1 ARRHPTHGQQADLHP
16 LLSVLTSQPPLP
28 SCLVH
33 ALVAMASI
41 VSAVTPPSP
50 TPTSGVRAAH
60 QGGILE
66 GANPAHYD
74 DKNPII
80 VFIIQAGII
89 IVFCRLLQYPL
100 SKIRQPT
107 VIAEIIGGILLG
119 PSVLG
124 RIPGF
129 TDAIFPEE
137 SLPTLSLAANLGLV
151 LFLFL
156 VGLEVDLRLLQ
167 KNWKISLS
175 VGAAGMAIPFGLGC
189 AVAYGLYHEFRE
201 DSGLVPI
208 DFGTYMLFVG
218 VAMAITAFPVLCRIL
233 TELKLLGSEVGLVVL
248 SAGVGNDVVG
258 WILLALCV
266 ALVNAGSGI
275 VALYVLL
282 TAVAYVLFL
291 VYAVRPIFLRILR
304 KSGSIQNGPTQSMVA
319 LTILLVFASAFFTG
333 IIGVHPIFG
342 AFLVGL
348 ICPHDGGFAIKLTEK
363 IEDLVAVF
371 FLPLYFALSG
381 LSTNIGLLDSGI
393 TWAYVVAVIV
403 IAFVGKFVGGSIAA
417 RLCKMVW
424 RESFT
429 VGVLMSC
436 KGLVELIVLNIGLQA
451 KILSTRTFTIFVV
464 MALVTTFATT
474 PLTTAFY
481 PPWYQK
487 KLAAWKRGE
496 IDWDGNTLGQDTQ
509 SVNSDTNAPD
519 KDDASDVRR
528 LLVYLRLESLPSLF
542 TFISLLGGERPESS
556 VNRLHPSKV
565 VANSEKNN
573 DETWTSIK
581 KRPLQVHGLRMLEL
595 TERLSSVM
603 KESEIEDVSTRDPVV
618 NSFHSFGQL
627 NNLSTSGDVE
637 IVPEGSYAHTLA
649 HSASEQCTDMVL
661 LPWSESGSLS
671 ETATTTVE
679 HSRHRM
685 FDNGPHTLFLAS
697 FLHHAP
703 CHAAIFVNS
712 NITSLAQKEQEP
724 PLSRMRSRHSLRSTH
739 GVSSMSPAPRTH
751 HIFFPFFGGVDDRV
765 ALRFVLRLA
774 GKPNVTAT
782 ILFVDTE
789 HLRESTTAE
798 VVPAQSSSAANH
810 GAVKGA
816 ATSIPANPEQEK
828 TFFASMKD
836 SLPSALE
843 TRVVFDTMTTSMRPL
858 HDIYHRAKAEVGQT
872 PKSSGDLIVL
882 GRNGSIANDFKT
894 ETQVL
899 LEEVG
904 QMCHPGSDVGN
915 VLGDVA
921 NAFVATGVRA
931 SLLVVKGRGE

>member
-1 ARRHPTHGQQADLHP
+1 
-16 LLSVLTSQPPLP
+16 
-28 SCLVH
+28 
-33 ALVAMASI
+33 M
-41 VSAVTPPSP
+41 
-50 TPTSGVRAAH
+50 
-60 QGGILE
+60 
-66 GANPAHYD
+66 
-74 DKNPII
+74 
-80 VFIIQAGII
+80 
-89 IVFCRLLQYPL
+89 
-100 SKIRQPT
+100 
-107 VIAEIIGGILLG
+107 
-119 PSVLG
+119 
-124 RIPGF
+124 
-129 TDAIFPEE
+129 
-137 SLPTLSLAANLGLV
+137 
-151 LFLFL
+151 
-156 VGLEVDLRLLQ
+156 
-167 KNWKISLS
+167 
-175 VGAAGMAIPFGLGC
+175 
-189 AVAYGLYHEFRE
+189 
-201 DSGLVPI
+201 
-208 DFGTYMLFVG
+208 
-218 VAMAITAFPVLCRIL
+218 CRIL

-282 TAVAYVLFL
+282 TAIAYILFL
-291 VYAVRPIFLRILR
+291 VYAIRPVFLRILR

-403 IAFVGKFVGGSIAA
+403 IAFVGKFVGGTIAA

-436 KGLVELIVLNIGLQA
+436 KGLVELIVLVGNTVAENLAFHANILQNIGLQA

-464 MALVTTFATT
+464 MALATTFATT

-496 IDWDGNTLGQDTQ
+496 IDWDGNTLGQDTR
-509 SVNSDTNAPD
+509 SIESDAIATD
-519 KDDASDVRR
+519 KDDASDVRK

-542 TFISLLGGERPESS
+542 TFISLLGGEKSETTISR
-556 VNRLHPSKV
+556 VHPSKV
-565 VANSEKNN
+565 GANKEN
-573 DETWTSIK
+573 DHEETWPLTK

-637 IVPEGSYAHTLA
+637 IVPEGSYVHTLV
-649 HSASEQCTDMVL
+649 HSASVQGSDMVL

-679 HSRHRM
+679 HSRQRM
-685 FDNGPHTLFLAS
+685 LENGPHSLFLGS
-697 FLHHAP
+697 FLNQAP
-703 CHAAIFVNS
+703 CHAAIFVNN
-712 NITSLAQKEQEP
+712 NITSLAQREQEP
-724 PLSRMRSRHSLRSTH
+724 LSPVKSRQSLRSTH
-739 GVSSMSPAPRTH
+739 GIPSQSHAPRAH
-751 HIFFPFFGGVDDRV
+751 HIFFPFLGGLDDRI
-765 ALRFVLRLA
+765 ALRFVLGLA
-774 GKPNVTAT
+774 RKPNVTAT
-782 ILFVDTE
+782 ILFIDVEQDSDPEKSDAVPTQTNAPVKNDT
-789 HLRESTTAE
+789 
-798 VVPAQSSSAANH
+798 
-810 GAVKGA
+810 
-816 ATSIPANPEQEK
+816 ATSSETNTDSEKEK
-828 TFFASMKD
+828 TFFTTIRD
-836 SLPSALE
+836 SLPSDLSA
-843 TRVVFDTMTTSMRPL
+843 RVLFSTISTTQPL
-858 HDIYHRAKAEVGQT
+858 VTIYQHARSEVGQA
-872 PKSSGDLIVL
+872 PKTSGDIIVL
-882 GRNGSIANDFKT
+882 GRGRESNINIKIRG
-894 ETQVL
+894 EMQGL
-899 LEEVG
+899 LARTG
-904 QMCHPGSDVGN
+904 QSSYPGTDVGH
-915 VLGDVA
+915 VLGDIA
-921 NAFVATGVRA
+921 HMFIATAIKA
-931 SLLVVKGRGE
+931 SLLIIQARKD

>member
-1 ARRHPTHGQQADLHP
+1 M
-16 LLSVLTSQPPLP
+16 
-28 SCLVH
+28 
-33 ALVAMASI
+33 VAAS
-41 VSAVTPPSP
+41 ATPPD
-50 TPTSGVRAAH
+50 GVRAAH

-66 GANPAHYD
+66 GVNPVHYD
-74 DKNPII
+74 SKNPII

-89 IVFCRLLQYPL
+89 IIFCRLLQCPL

-129 TDAIFPEE
+129 SNAIFPEE
-137 SLPTLSLAANLGLV
+137 SIPTLSLAANLGLV

-156 VGLEVDLRLLQ
+156 VGLEVDLRLLL

-201 DSGLVPI
+201 DAGLEPI
-208 DFGTYMLFVG
+208 SFGTYMLFVG

-282 TAVAYVLFL
+282 TAIAYILFL
-291 VYAVRPIFLRILR
+291 VYAVRPVFLRILR

-393 TWAYVVAVIV
+393 TWAYVIAVIV
-403 IAFVGKFVGGSIAA
+403 IAFVGKFVGGAIAA

-436 KGLVELIVLNIGLQA
+436 KGLVELIVLVGNTVPENLAFHANISQNIGLQA

-464 MALVTTFATT
+464 MALATTFATT

-496 IDWDGNTLGQDTQ
+496 IDWDGNTLGQDTH
-509 SVNSDTNAPD
+509 SIDSDAIATD
-519 KDDASDVRR
+519 KHDASDIRR

-542 TFISLLGGERPESS
+542 TFISLLGGEKSDTIISR
-556 VNRLHPSKV
+556 VHPSKAD
-565 VANSEKNN
+565 ANNQGDH
-573 DETWTSIK
+573 DETWPLIK
-581 KRPLQVHGLRMLEL
+581 KRPLQVHGLRMLGL

-649 HSASEQCTDMVL
+649 HSASEQGTDMVL

-679 HSRHRM
+679 HSRERM
-685 FDNGPHTLFLAS
+685 LENGPHTLFLAS
-697 FLHHAP
+697 FLNQAP
-703 CHAAIFVNS
+703 CHAAVFVNN
-712 NITSLAQKEQEP
+712 NITSLAQREQEP
-724 PLSRMRSRHSLRSTH
+724 LSPIKSRQSLRSTH
-739 GVSSMSPAPRTH
+739 GVPSQSLAPRAH
-751 HIFFPFFGGVDDRV
+751 HIFFPFFGGLDDRI

-774 GKPNVTAT
+774 RKSNVTAT
-782 ILFVDTE
+782 ILFMDVEPNSEPAMTDAERTQTNASGKIDAV
-789 HLRESTTAE
+789 HLPTTPSHES
-798 VVPAQSSSAANH
+798 
-810 GAVKGA
+810 
-816 ATSIPANPEQEK
+816 IEQERS
-828 TFFASMKD
+828 FFTAMKD
-836 SLPSALE
+836 SLPSDLAP
-843 TRVVFDTMTTSMRPL
+843 RVLFSTISTTEPL
-858 HDIYHRAKAEVGQT
+858 HTIYQHAQSEVGQA

-882 GRNGSIANDFKT
+882 GRGRENGINFKT
-894 ETQVL
+894 EMPRL
-899 LEEVG
+899 LSTVA
-904 QMCHPGSDVGN
+904 QMSHPGTDVAH

-921 NAFVATGVRA
+921 HVFIATAIKA
-931 SLLVVKGRGE
+931 SLLIIQARKD

>member
-1 ARRHPTHGQQADLHP
+1 
-16 LLSVLTSQPPLP
+16 
-28 SCLVH
+28 
-33 ALVAMASI
+33 MASI
-41 VSAVTPPSP
+41 VSAIAPSP
-50 TPTSGVRAAH
+50 TPTAGARAAH

-74 DKNPII
+74 SKNPII

-89 IVFCRLLQYPL
+89 IIFCRLLQYPL

-129 TDAIFPEE
+129 SDAIFPEE
-137 SLPTLSLAANLGLV
+137 SIPTLSLAANLGLV

-156 VGLEVDLRLLQ
+156 VGLEVDLRLLL

-175 VGAAGMAIPFGLGC
+175 VGAAGMALPFGLGC

-201 DSGLVPI
+201 DAGLQPI
-208 DFGTYMLFVG
+208 SFGVYMLFVG

-282 TAVAYVLFL
+282 TAIAYILFL
-291 VYAVRPIFLRILR
+291 VYAIRPVFLRILR
-304 KSGSIQNGPTQSMVA
+304 TSGSIQNGPTQSMVA
-319 LTILLVFASAFFTG
+319 LTLLLVFASAFFTG

-393 TWAYVVAVIV
+393 TWAYVIAVIV
-403 IAFVGKFVGGSIAA
+403 IAFVGKFVGGTIAA

-464 MALVTTFATT
+464 MALATTFATT

-481 PPWYQK
+481 PPWYQR
-487 KLAAWKRGE
+487 KLAAWKRRE
-496 IDWDGNTLGQDTQ
+496 IDWDGNILGQDTH
-509 SVNSDTNAPD
+509 SISSDAIATD
-519 KDDASDVRR
+519 KHDASDVRR

-542 TFISLLGGERPESS
+542 TFISLLGGETTGSS
-556 VNRLHPSKV
+556 INRIHPSKV
-565 VANSEKNN
+565 IATTENDA
-573 DETWTSIK
+573 DETWPLIK

-627 NNLSTSGDVE
+627 NNLATSGNVE

-649 HSASEQCTDMVL
+649 HSASEQGTDMVL

-671 ETATTTVE
+671 DSATTTVE
-679 HSRHRM
+679 HSRQRM
-685 FDNGPHTLFLAS
+685 LENGPHTLFLSS
-697 FLHHAP
+697 FLNQAP
-703 CHAAIFVNS
+703 CHAAVFVND
-712 NITSLAQKEQEP
+712 NIASLAQKEQEP
-724 PLSRMRSRHSLRSTH
+724 LSPMKSRHSLRSTH
-739 GVSSMSPAPRTH
+739 GVALMPLAPRAH
-751 HIFFPFFGGVDDRV
+751 HIFFPFFGGLDDRV

-774 GKPNVTAT
+774 RNPNVTAS
-782 ILFVDTE
+782 IVFMNVE
-789 HLRESTTAE
+789 HTPEAE
-798 VVPAQSSSAANH
+798 VVQTQTNASGNNGLANSTATPSSSQEN
-810 GAVKGA
+810 
-816 ATSIPANPEQEK
+816 SEQDK
-828 TFFASMKD
+828 TFFTTIKD

-843 TRVVFDTMTTSMRPL
+843 PRVIFATITTTQPL
-858 HDIYHRAKAEVGQT
+858 QTTFQRAQSEVGLA
-872 PKSSGDLIVL
+872 PKSSGDIIVL
-882 GRNGSIANDFKT
+882 GRNRESSVDFKS
-894 ETQVL
+894 EVPRL
-899 LEEVG
+899 LSMVG
-904 QMCHPGSDVGN
+904 QTSHPGADVSL

-921 NAFVATGVRA
+921 YAFIAAEVKA
-931 SLLVVKGRGE
+931 SLLVVQGKKE